1 MSLHLLDWVDP
12 SHRESRFVNGIIM
25 SELLEIIASLVK
37 ELRNFRNVAENW
49 NKFRSIVETNQDFIV
64 ASFSMRW
71 LRSICDT
78 YADFGDALE
87 RRDALAIS
95 SFINM
100 VRLAET
106 VRYIRGTVIPEKLEA
121 TRSDRVPLY
130 EELYTFAINQ
140 QDVFLNMAKRMAR
153 QLQGTGLMEKIW
165 REVIRRFHQGDN
177 IITEFQS
184 LSDMPER
191 YFPLDPLGMKDNY
204 GVA

>member
-1 MSLHLLDWVDP
+1 MLVDKVRDGP
-12 SHRESRFVNGIIM
+12 TMN
-25 SELLEIIASLVK
+25 ELLEKVAGPIK
-37 ELRNFRNVAENW
+37 ELRNSRNLDENW
-49 NKFRSIVETNQDFIV
+49 KTFRSVVETNQDSIV
-64 ASFSMRW
+64 ANFSLRW

-106 VRYIRGTVIPEKLEA
+106 VRYMRGPVIPEKLEA
-121 TRSDRVPLY
+121 TRSGRVELY
-130 EELYTFAINQ
+130 EELFTFHIHK

-165 REVIRRFHQGDN
+165 REVIKRFLRGDN
-177 IITEFQS
+177 VITELQS

-191 YFPLDPLGMKDNY
+191 YFPLEPLGVKDNY
-204 GVA
+204 GVI

>member
-1 MSLHLLDWVDP
+1 
-12 SHRESRFVNGIIM
+12 M
-25 SELLEIIASLVK
+25 SELLETVTGLIR
-37 ELRNFRNVAENW
+37 ELRNSRNTDESWKA
-49 NKFRSIVETNQDFIV
+49 FRSIVEANEDSIV
-64 ASFSMRW
+64 ANFSMRW
-71 LRSICDT
+71 LRAICDT
-78 YADFGDALE
+78 YADFGEPLE

-106 VRYIRGTVIPEKLEA
+106 VRYIRGPVIPEKLEA

-130 EELYTFAINQ
+130 EELFTFHINK

-153 QLQGTGLMEKIW
+153 QLQGAGLMEKIW
-165 REVIRRFHQGDN
+165 REVIKRFLQGDN
-177 IITEFQS
+177 VITEFQN
-184 LSDMPER
+184 LSEMPER

>member
-1 MSLHLLDWVDP
+1 
-12 SHRESRFVNGIIM
+12 M
-25 SELLEIIASLVK
+25 SELLENVASLVK
-37 ELRNFRNVAENW
+37 ELRNSRNMAENW
-49 NKFRSIVETNQDFIV
+49 KTFRSVVEANQDFIV
-64 ASFSMRW
+64 ANFSMRW

-95 SFINM
+95 SFINL

-106 VRYIRGTVIPEKLEA
+106 VRYIRGPVIPEKLEA

-130 EELYTFAINQ
+130 EELFTFAIDK

-165 REVIRRFHQGDN
+165 REVIKRFHQGDN
-177 IITEFQS
+177 VITEFQS
-184 LSDMPER
+184 LSEMPER
-191 YFPLDPLGMKDNY
+191 YFPLDPLHMKDNY
-204 GVA
+204 GVE